1 MNSVIVLG
9 KGFLEKIGPKA
20 IQLRESLTD
29 QSIELGIRPFLRATF
44 NDHRGKFR
52 FLASGQR
59 DLHQLMA
66 TFFKI
71 YTRHDGQVDCASK
84 INEVSVALIFDIHLP
99 LLLCF

>member
-1 MNSVIVLG
+1 MNSIIILD
-9 KGFLEKIGPKA
+9 KRFLKKVGPKA

-52 FLASGQR
+52 FLAGGQR

-71 YTRHDGQVDCASK
+71 YTRHNG
-84 INEVSVALIFDIHLP
+84 
-99 LLLCF
+99 